1 MLVLLQAEPT
11 LALSLHPT
19 PGEPNKPAMGWET
32 TCQLSQ
38 LLFPGDPKDSKLMG
52 EITTSVGLTLYKN
65 KKFFKALY

>member
-1 MLVLLQAEPT
+1 MLVLLQAELT
-11 LALSLHPT
+11 LALSPQPA

-52 EITTSVGLTLYKN
+52 DITSVGLTLYKN
-65 KKFFKALY
+65 KKFFKALH